1 MTNSDGNG
9 VWGSRVEFSCSQIN
23 FKSSSTRAAPHTRWT
38 VHPLLL
44 KYCSNLSNTLAICG
58 YSYMSWG
65 VNYVQHFQLDTTK
78 SKMLSSH
85 IHSTAIQC
93 WKLLVSRTSATYE
106 VPLFPLLAWPAC
118 CDSEDQCFFI
128 KFVKCDSIPYTPLDP
143 LGHRALLGS
152 WISCPQLWS
161 GNLSV
166 RCCWY

>member
-44 KYCSNLSNTLAICG
+44 KYYSNLSNTLAICG

-65 VNYVQHFQLDTTK
+65 VNYVQHFQLDITK

-106 VPLFPLLAWPAC
+106 IPLFPLLAWPAC
-118 CDSEDQCFFI
+118 CDSEDQCFFYQ
-128 KFVKCDSIPYTPLDP
+128 VREMWLNTLYTTGSTRSPCAAGKLNF
-143 LGHRALLGS
+143 LSSAL
-152 WISCPQLWS
+152 I
-161 GNLSV
+161 
-166 RCCWY
+166 